1 MSLAIAERKAQ
12 QRQPGGFVGV
22 FFHLLEWNRRL
33 AKRKLFSRRK
43 LLPPVRAVKAAKAFA
58 ADEKMPLAKLLLI
71 DDENHYQG
79 DFPSTKK
86 LDDLGRGMR
95 APGLVARLM
104 GLESMPVVAHE
115 RPRKA
120 TYCSCLA
127 NREESGGVFHRI
139 DQDLRVESGGIGK
152 QESRPQKLRKTGGF
166 LERHPIDEGHG
177 KAYLPGKKKKKT
189 VLSSPSKNKLHK
201 LPAPVKSSRL
211 PPGRLMKAAT
221 RILEPGLQTGGRAK
235 VAITYKDSSNFDAEG
250 IDIVTTL
257 KDSNESFSDSV
268 SESSLTCRRL
278 DDRFRFQPGDE
289 ETPRQRIGSSSF
301 DIGNPSCSHAEIALG
316 SFSSFA
322 LHGEQCNG
330 FEMLKPVQSKIVMQ
344 NNVEELGQKNNQCAC
359 KTKLDRSSNRLR
371 RNQLRQNQASG
382 KNAISRDKVA
392 FGTKVSSSKH
402 GGRDANKLSSAKG
415 SAFVVRNASKDSC
428 SKLAYEQ
435 NSNRR
440 ELDTNTKKNM
450 SHKRTISTFCGEHV
464 ETRRT
469 TSTKQNTGINLS
481 DRKGVEQNSNRS
493 VSKRCIKSN
502 SNYQSGDVS
511 GFKSSDIFCFTL
523 NSPIMHT
530 LGSPSYKEK
539 EKNRTTNGY
548 INNIDCDS
556 TLELD
561 TRSNMISNR
570 IATLRG
576 DELRNLLEEKIK
588 EFTSIDQDL
597 LVRAARPFPCLED
610 LGTAFIA
617 GQNEHKNTGA
627 CSEKIVT
634 SSCSDSSCFP
644 TQTQVKKKWFYLPYI
659 LVVLRWV
666 QAWPIYGRHADTGLG
681 HGWFDLVSTP
691 NLDSYDNV
699 KISPASVLDLESSQ
713 LSPISI
719 LEATFS
725 NESCSIGSL
734 YASSGGKL
742 QFGLVE
748 SCNTPQSTDTENELL
763 DSATSVDL
771 RSIVDKIHL
780 LNCITSTAD
789 DIHCDVGFSNA
800 KLCESRHFA
809 SNAQLLFENFTSNG
823 PEVGSLDISLESS
836 LLDLLQ
842 AICDTLQIPTVDP
855 CYNGLKGTD
864 QLRELLFDCMIECLD
879 SNYSCSSKSGFMT
892 YLKIPFHL
900 TREKLLEELDRQI
913 REWMDL
919 AGNFLD
925 DLIKNGMK
933 SSTEKWTVCKMEVFE
948 TGMDLES
955 SILQTLVEE
964 TVTDF
969 CWQMLNIR
977 SCN

>member
-1 MSLAIAERKAQ
+1 MSLAIAERKAQQKQ

-166 LERHPIDEGHG
+166 LERQPIDEGHG
-177 KAYLPGKKKKKT
+177 KANLPGKKKKKT
-189 VLSSPSKNKLHK
+189 VLSSPSKNRLHK
-201 LPAPVKSSRL
+201 LPSPVKSSRL

-278 DDRFRFQPGDE
+278 DDKFRFQPGDE

-359 KTKLDRSSNRLR
+359 KTKLDRSSNSLR

-469 TSTKQNTGINLS
+469 TSTKQNTGISLS
-481 DRKGVEQNSNRS
+481 DRKGFEQNTNRS

-502 SNYQSGDVS
+502 SNDQSGDVS
-511 GFKSSDIFCFTL
+511 GFKSSDIFCFAF

-530 LGSPSYKEK
+530 PRSPSYKEK

-548 INNIDCDS
+548 INNIDCDA

-610 LGTAFIA
+610 LGTAFIT
-617 GQNEHKNTGA
+617 GQNEHKHTGA

-644 TQTQVKKKWFYLPYI
+644 TQTQ
-659 LVVLRWV
+659 
-666 QAWPIYGRHADTGLG
+666 
-681 HGWFDLVSTP
+681 
-691 NLDSYDNV
+691 DNV

-748 SCNTPQSTDTENELL
+748 NCNTPQSTDTENELL

-771 RSIVDKIHL
+771 
-780 LNCITSTAD
+780 
-789 DIHCDVGFSNA
+789 
-800 KLCESRHFA
+800 RHFA

-955 SILQTLVEE
+955 NILQTLVEE

>member
-644 TQTQVKKKWFYLPYI
+644 TQTQ
-659 LVVLRWV
+659 
-666 QAWPIYGRHADTGLG
+666 
-681 HGWFDLVSTP
+681 
-691 NLDSYDNV
+691 DNV

>member
-644 TQTQVKKKWFYLPYI
+644 TQTQ
-659 LVVLRWV
+659 
-666 QAWPIYGRHADTGLG
+666 
-681 HGWFDLVSTP
+681 
-691 NLDSYDNV
+691 DNV

-771 RSIVDKIHL
+771 
-780 LNCITSTAD
+780 
-789 DIHCDVGFSNA
+789 
-800 KLCESRHFA
+800 RHFA

>member
-22 FFHLLEWNRRL
+22 FFHLLERNRRL

-43 LLPPVRAVKAAKAFA
+43 LLPPVRAVKAAVATKAFA

-71 DDENHYQG
+71 DDENQG
-79 DFPSTKK
+79 GFPCTKK
-86 LDDLGRGMR
+86 LDDLGRGMQ

-104 GLESMPVVAHE
+104 GLESMPVIAHE

-120 TYCSCLA
+120 TYYSCLG
-127 NREESGGVFHRI
+127 NREKNCGVFHRI

-152 QESRPQKLRKTGGF
+152 QESRPHKLRKTGGF
-166 LERHPIDEGHG
+166 FERQPIDEGHG
-177 KAYLPGKKKKKT
+177 KASLPGKKKT
-189 VLSSPSKNKLHK
+189 VLSSPSKNKIHK
-201 LPAPVKSSRL
+201 LPSPLKSSRL

-221 RILEPGLQTGGRAK
+221 RILEPSLQTRGRAK
-235 VAITYKDSSNFDAEG
+235 VAITYKDSSIFDVEG

-257 KDSNESFSDSV
+257 KDSNESFCDSV
-268 SESSLTCRRL
+268 SESSMTCGRL
-278 DDRFRFQPGDE
+278 DGKFRLQLGDE
-289 ETPRQRIGSSSF
+289 KTPRQRIGSSSF
-301 DIGNPSCSHAEIALG
+301 DIGNASCPHADIAEG

-322 LHGEQCNG
+322 LQGEHCNG
-330 FEMLKPVQSKIVMQ
+330 FEMLKPVQSKIAVQ
-344 NNVEELGQKNNQCAC
+344 NNLEELGQKNNQSAC
-359 KTKLDRSSNRLR
+359 KTKLDRSSNSLW

-382 KNAISRDKVA
+382 RNAISTDKVA

-402 GGRDANKLSSAKG
+402 GGRDANKLGSAKG
-415 SAFVVRNASKDSC
+415 SAFVVRNTSKDSR

-440 ELDTNTKKNM
+440 ELDTNAKKKNM

-464 ETRRT
+464 ETRHP
-469 TSTKQNTGINLS
+469 TSAKQNTGINLS
-481 DRKGVEQNSNRS
+481 DGKGLGQNSNRS
-493 VSKRCIKSN
+493 FSKRCIKSN
-502 SNYQSGDVS
+502 SNYKSGDVF
-511 GFKSSDIFCFTL
+511 GFKSSDIVCFTF
-523 NSPIMHT
+523 NSPIMHMPK
-530 LGSPSYKEK
+530 SPSYKEK
-539 EKNRTTNGY
+539 ENNRTTNEY
-548 INNIDCDS
+548 INNIDCDA

-561 TRSNMISNR
+561 TRCNMISNR

-597 LVRAARPFPCLED
+597 LVRAARSFPCLED
-610 LGTAFIA
+610 LGTAFISE
-617 GQNEHKNTGA
+617 QNEHKHTGA
-627 CSEKIVT
+627 CSEKIVM

-644 TQTQVKKKWFYLPYI
+644 TQTQD
-659 LVVLRWV
+659 
-666 QAWPIYGRHADTGLG
+666 H
-681 HGWFDLVSTP
+681 
-691 NLDSYDNV
+691 V

-719 LEATFS
+719 LEAAFS

-734 YASSGGKL
+734 NASSGGKL

-748 SCNTPQSTDTENELL
+748 NCNTPQSTDTENELL

-771 RSIVDKIHL
+771 RSIVDKIQL

-789 DIHCDVGFSNA
+789 YIQCDVGFSNSI
-800 KLCESRHFA
+800 LCEARHFA
-809 SNAQLLFENFTSNG
+809 SNALLLFENFTSNG

-842 AICDTLQIPTVDP
+842 GICDTLQIPTVDP
-855 CYNGLKGTD
+855 CYKGLKGTD

-879 SNYSCSSKSGFMT
+879 SKYSCSSKSGFMT
-892 YLKIPFHL
+892 YLNIPFL
-900 TREKLLEELDRQI
+900 LSREKLLEELGRQI
-913 REWMDL
+913 REWLDL
-919 AGNFLD
+919 AGKFLD

-948 TGMDLES
+948 AGMDLES
-955 SILQTLVEE
+955 NILQTLVEE
-964 TVTDF
+964 IVTDF
-969 CWQMLNIR
+969 C
-977 SCN
+977 